1 MLMPCSYKGVVS
13 LNPRMGSV
21 PLLPAPNQPKTKESC
36 MLLLTRREG
45 EIIMIGD
52 AIQVQ
57 VLRKV

>member
-1 MLMPCSYKGVVS
+1 
-13 LNPRMGSV
+13 
-21 PLLPAPNQPKTKESC
+21 